1 MKRKQLT
8 ELDLSVLN
16 ARKRYLDVR
25 DVELCLLIINANADI
40 TDLKMPPTAAVKMR
54 IMPEGIDSDLEAI
67 KVEGKKR
74 LEAKGGVLVR
84 YEEEEIA
91 FGLKALIAFLAWPEG
106 QDTEMLEEIFGK
118 IPQVS
123 SVEMIDYRR
132 AIG

>member
-1 MKRKQLT
+1 
-8 ELDLSVLN
+8 
-16 ARKRYLDVR
+16 
-25 DVELCLLIINANADI
+25 
-40 TDLKMPPTAAVKMR
+40 MPPTAAVKMR